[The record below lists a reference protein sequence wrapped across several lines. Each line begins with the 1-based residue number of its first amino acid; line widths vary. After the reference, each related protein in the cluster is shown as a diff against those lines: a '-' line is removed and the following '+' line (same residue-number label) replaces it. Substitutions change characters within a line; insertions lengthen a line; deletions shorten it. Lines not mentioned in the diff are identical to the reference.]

1 MEALYRMESLCSEAF
16 FGRCRRP
23 VRFIV
28 LFRSVF
34 RAGTVI
40 PFLDNLESFA
50 GTILFC
56 QICPLTVR
64 PSPMPDETEQP
75 DRKTACSADLRF
87 RFASCRRVYPPLS
100 RRGAVRRLVPPVR
113 PVRTLLACPP
123 FSFDAEEYLS
133 GFGTAHLI
141 AARIEPGKRLR
152 ALCADAGQ
160 SEKQGRALLNE
171 ARCELDARLLALEE
185 AWPDS
190 RAFFAGT
197 CFDCPEGTCTRPSD
211 LPCVRPGKIRP
222 SLEALGFDL
231 GRTASE
237 LLGIELRWSVDGRLP
252 EYFTLISGFFTNHSI
267 DSLSW

>member
-1 MEALYRMESLCSEAF
+1 M
-16 FGRCRRP
+16 
-23 VRFIV
+23 
-28 LFRSVF
+28 
-34 RAGTVI
+34 
-40 PFLDNLESFA
+40 
-50 GTILFC
+50 
-56 QICPLTVR
+56 
-64 PSPMPDETEQP
+64 
-75 DRKTACSADLRF
+75 
-87 RFASCRRVYPPLS
+87 
-100 RRGAVRRLVPPVR
+100 RGKA
-113 PVRTLLACPP
+113 
-123 FSFDAEEYLS
+123 
-133 GFGTAHLI
+133 
-141 AARIEPGKRLR
+141 
-152 ALCADAGQ
+152 
-160 SEKQGRALLNE
+160 EKQGRALLNE

-237 LLGIELRWSVDGRLP
+237 LLGIELCWSVDGRLP

>member
-1 MEALYRMESLCSEAF
+1 MKPNNLTGKPLAVRTYAFASLPVEEYIRRYRDAERFADLCRRCGRY
-16 FGRCRRP
+16 GRCW
-23 VRFIV
+23 
-28 LFRSVF
+28 
-34 RAGTVI
+34 
-40 PFLDNLESFA
+40 
-50 GTILFC
+50 
-56 QICPLTVR
+56 
-64 PSPMPDETEQP
+64 
-75 DRKTACSADLRF
+75 
-87 RFASCRRVYPPLS
+87 
-100 RRGAVRRLVPPVR
+100 
-113 PVRTLLACPP
+113 ACPP

-190 RAFFAGT
+190 RTFFAGT

-237 LLGIELRWSVDGRLP
+237 LLGIKLRWSVDGRLP

>member
-1 MEALYRMESLCSEAF
+1 
-16 FGRCRRP
+16 
-23 VRFIV
+23 
-28 LFRSVF
+28 
-34 RAGTVI
+34 
-40 PFLDNLESFA
+40 
-50 GTILFC
+50 
-56 QICPLTVR
+56 
-64 PSPMPDETEQP
+64 MPDETEQP

-87 RFASCRRVYPPLS
+87 RFAPVEEYIRRYRDAERFADLCRRYG
-100 RRGAVRRLVPPVR
+100 RCW
-113 PVRTLLACPP
+113 ACPP

-152 ALCADAGQ
+152 TLCADAGQ

-211 LPCVRPGKIRP
+211 LPCVRHGKIRP

>member
-1 MEALYRMESLCSEAF
+1 MKPNNPTGKPLAVRTYAFASLPVEEYIRRYRDAERFADLCRRCGRY
-16 FGRCRRP
+16 GRCW
-23 VRFIV
+23 
-28 LFRSVF
+28 
-34 RAGTVI
+34 
-40 PFLDNLESFA
+40 
-50 GTILFC
+50 
-56 QICPLTVR
+56 
-64 PSPMPDETEQP
+64 
-75 DRKTACSADLRF
+75 
-87 RFASCRRVYPPLS
+87 
-100 RRGAVRRLVPPVR
+100 
-113 PVRTLLACPP
+113 ACPP
-123 FSFDAEEYLS
+123 
-133 GFGTAHLI
+133 LI

-152 ALCADAGQ
+152 TLCADAGQ

-211 LPCVRPGKIRP
+211 LPCVRHGKIRP

>member
-1 MEALYRMESLCSEAF
+1 MKPNNPTGKPLAVRTYAFASLPVEEYIRRYRDAERFADLCRRCGRY
-16 FGRCRRP
+16 GRCW
-23 VRFIV
+23 
-28 LFRSVF
+28 
-34 RAGTVI
+34 
-40 PFLDNLESFA
+40 
-50 GTILFC
+50 
-56 QICPLTVR
+56 
-64 PSPMPDETEQP
+64 
-75 DRKTACSADLRF
+75 
-87 RFASCRRVYPPLS
+87 
-100 RRGAVRRLVPPVR
+100 
-113 PVRTLLACPP
+113 ACPP

-185 AWPDS
+185 AW
-190 RAFFAGT
+190 
-197 CFDCPEGTCTRPSD
+197 

>member
-1 MEALYRMESLCSEAF
+1 MKPNNPTGKPLAVRTYAFASLPVEEYIRRYRDAERFADL
-16 FGRCRRP
+16 CRRGG
-23 VRFIV
+23 RYG
-28 LFRSVF
+28 RWW
-34 RAGTVI
+34 
-40 PFLDNLESFA
+40 
-50 GTILFC
+50 
-56 QICPLTVR
+56 
-64 PSPMPDETEQP
+64 
-75 DRKTACSADLRF
+75 
-87 RFASCRRVYPPLS
+87 
-100 RRGAVRRLVPPVR
+100 
-113 PVRTLLACPP
+113 ACPP

-133 GFGTAHLI
+133 GFETAHLI

-197 CFDCPEGTCTRPSD
+197 CFDCPEGTCTRPLD

>member
-1 MEALYRMESLCSEAF
+1 MRRVCGSCAIGWGAVSEGFLRASQAACPF
-16 FGRCRRP
+16 YSGRIGFLPGRR
-23 VRFIV
+23 
-28 LFRSVF
+28 
-34 RAGTVI
+34 
-40 PFLDNLESFA
+40 FA

-113 PVRTLLACPP
+113 PVRTLLGVPP

-133 GFGTAHLI
+133 GFETAHLI

-197 CFDCPEGTCTRPSD
+197 CFDCPEGTCTRPLD

>member
-1 MEALYRMESLCSEAF
+1 MK
-16 FGRCRRP
+16 P
-23 VRFIV
+23 VASWTRDC
-28 LFRSVF
+28 L
-34 RAGTVI
+34 
-40 PFLDNLESFA
+40 
-50 GTILFC
+50 
-56 QICPLTVR
+56 
-64 PSPMPDETEQP
+64 PM
-75 DRKTACSADLRF
+75 
-87 RFASCRRVYPPLS
+87 
-100 RRGAVRRLVPPVR
+100 
-113 PVRTLLACPP
+113 
-123 FSFDAEEYLS
+123 
-133 GFGTAHLI
+133 
-141 AARIEPGKRLR
+141 
-152 ALCADAGQ
+152 
-160 SEKQGRALLNE
+160 
-171 ARCELDARLLALEE
+171 EE